1 MLSLER
7 RIFVF
12 MSRIAFNNN
21 KGKWLIG
28 IGEAAVFEL
37 QDASKLE
44 TANAFIESNRGATLF
59 VAISYDLGKSLL
71 NTQTKK
77 ANNSFPLL
85 RIWRANQVYEQQN
98 DQLQLLEGED
108 TVDARDLAKACFSPS
123 NEELPNV
130 NWKARESKET
140 YLKNVR
146 LLQDEIQ
153 QGNIYEINYCQEFYA
168 ENVIDFPTKAI
179 YQALNKLAAPPFSFF
194 WENDLWKV
202 VSASPE
208 RFFQLKGTQLLSQP
222 IKGTAKRGST
232 IEEDEA
238 IKHQLQTSAKERS
251 ENIMIVDLVRN
262 DCSKIATKNS
272 VSVDELCEIYTF
284 PTVHQMISTVS
295 CEVQPGVPFSE
306 LIKALFP
313 MGSMTGAPK
322 KAAVQLAEDIESF
335 SRGLYSGS
343 VGYISPNGD
352 IDLNVMIRSFIYHK
366 ATNYLSCAVG
376 GAITQPAIP
385 ENEYEECRI
394 KVGKILSILGPCQW

>member
-44 TANAFIESNRGATLF
+44 TANAFIEANRGATLF

-71 NTQTKK
+71 NTQPKK
-77 ANNSFPLL
+77 ANNPFPLL

-123 NEELPNV
+123 NDDLPSV

-140 YLKNVR
+140 YLKHVR
-146 LLQDEIQ
+146 FLQDHIQ

-179 YQALNKLAAPPFSFF
+179 YQALNALAAPPFSFF
-194 WENDLWKV
+194 WENDQWKV

-208 RFFQLKGTQLLSQP
+208 RFFQLKGTHLLSQP

-238 IKHQLQTSAKERS
+238 IKHQLQTSSKERS

-295 CEVQPGVPFSE
+295 CEVQHSVPFSD

-322 KAAVQLAEDIESF
+322 KAAVQLAEDLESF

-352 IDLNVMIRSFIYHK
+352 IDLNVMIRSFIYNK

-376 GAITQPAIP
+376 GAITQPALP